1 MATKSAEETLR
12 KGTTMGRKL
21 WITTSAV
28 VLLWACVA
36 QAQQADDAETKAQ
49 ADQAEVLGDVVVTA
63 ERRTSNLQTTAVA
76 ATVLSGED
84 LTNKAVTSL
93 DQLQFAAP
101 STTIQNFGQGN
112 FFNVRG
118 IGKSEATTAV
128 GVGVITYRDG
138 VAAFPAYFQTEPY
151 YDIGSLELLRGP
163 QGTFAGANATG
174 GAVFITARNPDF
186 SGINGYVFGQVGNYS
201 DVKLQGAINL
211 PLTQTL
217 AARLAFN
224 HETRDS
230 FYTITGPYR
239 GRPGVVDSNSV
250 RASLLW
256 QPTDALKVLWKTDY
270 NNIDLGGY
278 PADPALATNDP
289 FKITSNGPNE
299 AHDEFVRSSV
309 NVSYVFDSG
318 MTLKSITGYQAGRS
332 RFATDLDGTAA
343 LSNTFADQLDEEVWS
358 QEFNLISPDQQRV
371 KWLLGLYYQY
381 DMARFPAKAFPT
393 AEYRIGFPEN
403 VLDIYLWGD
412 TPKETAA
419 VFGQVSYD
427 ISDRLQL
434 QLGARYAHS
443 VSTNDDVYTTYP
455 QFGIVLF
462 QDDEVKD
469 DKVTGKVTLNWKVD
483 ESNFVYGFVATGH
496 KGGGLNAPNLYRPA
510 LTFGPE
516 DLVDYELGWKS
527 TLLGGRLRSQVGAY
541 YTVYQDFQVNIGDPQ
556 FPQVS
561 RIQNIQGDTTLM
573 GLEASLQGRFGPL
586 SFDVAG
592 SLSSSEMGDFF
603 GADPRLGRTGVCNPS
618 TGPASANC
626 VNISGNTKS
635 YAPEA
640 TFNAGIEYAF
650 PLGTNMT
657 LTPRV
662 DYAHIGESWT
672 TIFNNA
678 ALGDRLG
685 ARDIVNASL
694 RLNTGPWTWAA
705 YALNATDETY
715 IAAINSGL
723 RYAGPPRQYGLNL
736 TRTF

>member
-1 MATKSAEETLR
+1 
-12 KGTTMGRKL
+12 MGRRL
-21 WITTSAV
+21 WITASAV
-28 VLLWACVA
+28 ALLWSGAA
-36 QAQQADDAETKAQ
+36 QAQQADPAETKADK
-49 ADQAEVLGDVVVTA
+49 DQAAVLGDVVVTA

-84 LTNKAVTSL
+84 LAAKGVLSL

-101 STTIQNFGQGN
+101 STTVQNFGQGN

-174 GAVFITARNPDF
+174 GAVFITARNPDL
-186 SGINGYVFGQVGNYS
+186 SGINGYVFGQAGNYN
-201 DVKLQGAINL
+201 DIKLQGAINL
-211 PLTQTL
+211 PLSDTL

-230 FYTITGPYR
+230 FYTIAGPYR

-278 PADPALATNDP
+278 PADPALSTNDP
-289 FKITSNGPNE
+289 FHITSNGPNE
-299 AHDEFVRSSV
+299 AHDEFVRSSL

-332 RFATDLDGTAA
+332 RFATDLDGTSA
-343 LSNTFADQLDEEVWS
+343 LNNTFVDQLDEEVWS
-358 QEFNLISPDQQRV
+358 QEFNLISPDQQRLT
-371 KWLLGLYYQY
+371 WLLGLYYQY

-412 TPKETAA
+412 TPKKTAA

-427 ISDRLQL
+427 ITDRLQL
-434 QLGARYAHS
+434 QVGARYAHS

-462 QDDEVKD
+462 QDDNVKD
-469 DKVTGKVTLNWKVD
+469 DKVTGKVTLNWKLND
-483 ESNFVYGFVATGH
+483 ANFVYGFVATGH
-496 KGGGLNAPNLYRPA
+496 KMGGLNAPNLYRPA
-510 LTFGPE
+510 QTFGAE
-516 DLVDYELGWKS
+516 DLIDYELGWKS
-527 TLLGGRLRSQVGAY
+527 TMMGGRLRSQIGAY
-541 YTVYQDFQVNIGDPQ
+541 YTVYQDYQVNIGDPQ
-556 FPQVS
+556 YPQIS
-561 RIQNIQGDTTLM
+561 RIQNVQGDTKIM
-573 GLEASLQGRFGPL
+573 GLEASAQGRFGPL

-592 SLSSSEMGDFF
+592 SVSNSEMGDFF
-603 GADPRLGRTGVCNPS
+603 GADPRLGRTGLCDPS

-626 VNISGNTKS
+626 VNIAGNTKS
-635 YAPEA
+635 YAPEF

-650 PLGTNMT
+650 PLGSNMT

-685 ARDIVNASL
+685 ARDIVNASV
-694 RLNTGPWTWAA
+694 RLNTGTWTWAV

-723 RYAGPPRQYGLNL
+723 RYAGPPRQYGINL

>member
-1 MATKSAEETLR
+1 
-12 KGTTMGRKL
+12 MGRRL
-21 WITTSAV
+21 WITASAV
-28 VLLWACVA
+28 ALLWNGAA
-36 QAQQADDAETKAQ
+36 QAQEADPAETKADK
-49 ADQAEVLGDVVVTA
+49 DQAAVLGDVVVTA

-84 LTNKAVTSL
+84 LTAKGVLSL

-101 STTIQNFGQGN
+101 STTVQNFGQGN

-186 SGINGYVFGQVGNYS
+186 SGINGYVFGQAGNYN
-201 DVKLQGAINL
+201 DIKLQGAINL
-211 PLTQTL
+211 PLTETL

-230 FYTITGPYR
+230 FYTIAGPYR
-239 GRPGVVDSNSV
+239 GHPGVVDSNSV

-289 FKITSNGPNE
+289 FHITSNGPNE
-299 AHDEFVRSSV
+299 AHDEFVRSSL

-332 RFATDLDGTAA
+332 RFATDLDGTSA
-343 LSNTFADQLDEEVWS
+343 LNNTFADQLDEEVWS
-358 QEFNLISPDQQRV
+358 QEFNLISPDQQRLT
-371 KWLLGLYYQY
+371 WLLGLYYQY

-427 ISDRLQL
+427 ITDRLQL
-434 QLGARYAHS
+434 QVGARYAHS

-462 QDDEVKD
+462 QDDKVKD
-469 DKVTGKVTLNWKVD
+469 DKVTGKVTLNWKLD
-483 ESNFVYGFVATGH
+483 DANFVYGFVATGH
-496 KGGGLNAPNLYRPA
+496 KMGGLNAPNLYRPA
-510 LTFGPE
+510 QTFGAE
-516 DLVDYELGWKS
+516 DLIDYELGWKS
-527 TLLGGRLRSQVGAY
+527 TMMGGRLRSQIGAY
-541 YTVYQDFQVNIGDPQ
+541 YTVYQDYQVNIGDPQ
-556 FPQVS
+556 YPQIS
-561 RIQNIQGDTTLM
+561 RIQNVQGDTKIM
-573 GLEASLQGRFGPL
+573 GLEASAQGRFGPL

-592 SLSSSEMGDFF
+592 SVSNSEMGDFF
-603 GADPRLGRTGVCNPS
+603 GADPRLGRTGLCDPS

-626 VNISGNTKS
+626 VNIAGNTKS
-635 YAPEA
+635 YAPEF

-650 PLGTNMT
+650 PLGSNMT

-685 ARDIVNASL
+685 ARDIVNASV
-694 RLNTGPWTWAA
+694 RLNTGPWTWAV

-723 RYAGPPRQYGLNL
+723 RYAGPPRQYGINL

>member
-1 MATKSAEETLR
+1 
-12 KGTTMGRKL
+12 MGRRL
-21 WITTSAV
+21 WITASAV
-28 VLLWACVA
+28 ALLWSGAA
-36 QAQQADDAETKAQ
+36 QAQQADAVETKADK
-49 ADQAEVLGDVVVTA
+49 DQAAVLGDVVVTA
-63 ERRTSNLQTTAVA
+63 ERRNSNLQTTAVA

-84 LTNKAVTSL
+84 LAAKGVLSL

-101 STTIQNFGQGN
+101 STTVQNFGQGN

-186 SGINGYVFGQVGNYS
+186 SGINGYVFGQAGNYN

-211 PLTQTL
+211 PLTDTL

-230 FYTITGPYR
+230 FYTIAGPYR
-239 GRPGVVDSNSV
+239 GHPGVVDSNSV

-289 FKITSNGPNE
+289 FHITANGPNE
-299 AHDEFVRSSV
+299 AHDEFVRSSL

-332 RFATDLDGTAA
+332 RFATDLDGTSA
-343 LSNTFADQLDEEVWS
+343 LNNTFVDQLDEEVWS
-358 QEFNLISPDQQRV
+358 QEFNLISPDQQRLT
-371 KWLLGLYYQY
+371 WLLGLYYQY

-427 ISDRLQL
+427 ITDRLQL
-434 QLGARYAHS
+434 QVGARYAHS

-462 QDDEVKD
+462 QDDKVKD
-469 DKVTGKVTLNWKVD
+469 DKVTGKVTLNWKLD
-483 ESNFVYGFVATGH
+483 DANFVYGFVATGH
-496 KGGGLNAPNLYRPA
+496 KMGGLNAPNLYRPA
-510 LTFGPE
+510 RTFGAE

-527 TLLGGRLRSQVGAY
+527 TMLDGRLRSQIGAY
-541 YTVYQDFQVNIGDPQ
+541 YTVYQDYQVNIGDPQ
-556 FPQVS
+556 YPQIS
-561 RIQNIQGDTTLM
+561 RIQNVQGDTTIM
-573 GLEASLQGRFGPL
+573 GLEASAQGRFGPL

-592 SLSSSEMGDFF
+592 SVSNSEMGDFF
-603 GADPRLGRTGVCNPS
+603 GADPRLGRTGLCDPS

-626 VNISGNTKS
+626 VNIAGNTKS
-635 YAPEA
+635 YAPEF
-640 TFNAGIEYAF
+640 TFNAGIEYAV
-650 PLGTNMT
+650 PLGSNMT

-685 ARDIVNASL
+685 ARDIVNASV
-694 RLNTGPWTWAA
+694 RLNTGPWTWAV

-723 RYAGPPRQYGLNL
+723 RYAGPPRQYGINL

>member
-1 MATKSAEETLR
+1 
-12 KGTTMGRKL
+12 MGRRL
-21 WITTSAV
+21 WITTSVAA
-28 VLLWACVA
+28 LLWAGAA
-36 QAQQADDAETKAQ
+36 QAQQARPSQ
-49 ADQAEVLGDVVVTA
+49 ASDDQAATVEDVVVTA

-76 ATVLSGED
+76 ATVLSGQD
-84 LTNKAVTSL
+84 LENKAVTSL

-101 STTIQNFGQGN
+101 STTVQNFGQGN

-186 SGINGYVFGQVGNYS
+186 SGINGYIHAQAGNYS
-201 DVKLQGAINL
+201 DIKLQGAINL
-211 PLTQTL
+211 PLTETL

-239 GRPGVVDSNSV
+239 GRPGDIDSNSV

-256 QPTDALKVLWKTDY
+256 QPNDALRVLWKTDY

-289 FKITSNGPNE
+289 FTIASNGPNE
-299 AHDEFVRSSV
+299 AHDKFVRSSL
-309 NVSYVFDSG
+309 NVSYVFDNG
-318 MTLKSITGYQAGRS
+318 MTLKSITGYQDGVS
-332 RFATDLDGTAA
+332 RFATDLDGTSAGN
-343 LSNTFADQLDEEVWS
+343 NTFYDQLDEQVWS
-358 QEFNLISPDQQRV
+358 QEFNLISPDQQRL

-381 DMARFPAKAFPT
+381 DMATFPAKTFPT

-403 VLDIYLWGD
+403 VVDIYLWGD

-427 ISDRLQL
+427 FSDRLQL
-434 QLGARYAHS
+434 QVGARYAHS

-462 QDDEVKD
+462 QDDEVED
-469 DKVTGKVTLNWKVD
+469 DKLTGKVTLNWKVND
-483 ESNFVYGFVATGH
+483 ANFVYGFVATGH
-496 KGGGLNAPNLYRPA
+496 KMGGLNAPNLYQPA
-510 LTFGPE
+510 QTFGPE

-527 TLLGGRLRSQVGAY
+527 NLMGGRLRTQVGAY
-541 YTVYQDFQVNIGDPQ
+541 YTVYQDYQVNIGDPQ
-556 FPQVS
+556 YPQIS
-561 RIQNIQGDTTLM
+561 RIQNVQGDTTLM
-573 GLEASLQGRFGPL
+573 GLEASAQGRFGPL
-586 SFDVAG
+586 SFDVAA
-592 SLSSSEMGDFF
+592 SWSSSEMGDFF
-603 GADPRLGRTGVCNPS
+603 GADPRLGRTGVCNPA

-626 VNISGNTKS
+626 VNIAGNTKN
-635 YAPEA
+635 YAPEF
-640 TFNAGIEYAF
+640 TFNAGVQYAF
-650 PLGTNMT
+650 AIGSDMT

-662 DYAHIGESWT
+662 DYAHIAETWT

-685 ARDIVNASL
+685 ARDIVNVSLKLAS
-694 RLNTGPWTWAA
+694 GDWTWAA
-705 YALNATDETY
+705 YAVNATDETY

-723 RYAGPPRQYGLNL
+723 RYAGPPRQYGINL
-736 TRTF
+736 TKAF

>member
-1 MATKSAEETLR
+1 
-12 KGTTMGRKL
+12 MGRRL
-21 WITTSAV
+21 WITASAV
-28 VLLWACVA
+28 ALLWGGAA
-36 QAQQADDAETKAQ
+36 QAQEADPAETKADK
-49 ADQAEVLGDVVVTA
+49 DQAAVLGDVVVTA

-84 LTNKAVTSL
+84 LAAKGVLSL

-101 STTIQNFGQGN
+101 STTVQNFGQGN

-186 SGINGYVFGQVGNYS
+186 SGINGYVFGQAGNYS
-201 DVKLQGAINL
+201 DIKLQGAINL
-211 PLTQTL
+211 PLTDTL

-230 FYTITGPYR
+230 FYTIAGPYR
-239 GRPGVVDSNSV
+239 GHPGVVDSNSV

-289 FKITSNGPNE
+289 FHITSNGPNE
-299 AHDEFVRSSV
+299 AHDEFVRSSL

-332 RFATDLDGTAA
+332 RFATDLDGTSA
-343 LSNTFADQLDEEVWS
+343 LNNTFVDQLDEEVWS
-358 QEFNLISPDQQRV
+358 QEFNLISPDQQRLT
-371 KWLLGLYYQY
+371 WLLGLYYQY

-427 ISDRLQL
+427 ITDRLQL
-434 QLGARYAHS
+434 QVGARYAHS

-462 QDDEVKD
+462 QDDKVKD
-469 DKVTGKVTLNWKVD
+469 DKVTGKVTLNWKLD
-483 ESNFVYGFVATGH
+483 DANFVYGFVATGH
-496 KGGGLNAPNLYRPA
+496 KMGGLNAPNLYRPA
-510 LTFGPE
+510 QTFGAE

-527 TLLGGRLRSQVGAY
+527 TMLDGRLRSQIGAY
-541 YTVYQDFQVNIGDPQ
+541 YTVYQDYQVNIGDPQ
-556 FPQVS
+556 YPQIS
-561 RIQNIQGDTTLM
+561 RIQNVQGDTKIM
-573 GLEASLQGRFGPL
+573 GLEASAQGRFGPL

-592 SLSSSEMGDFF
+592 SVSNSEMGDFF
-603 GADPRLGRTGVCNPS
+603 GADPRLGRTGLCDPS

-626 VNISGNTKS
+626 VNIAGNTKS
-635 YAPEA
+635 YAPEF

-650 PLGTNMT
+650 PLGANMT

-685 ARDIVNASL
+685 ARDIVNASV
-694 RLNTGPWTWAA
+694 RLNTGPWTWAV

-723 RYAGPPRQYGLNL
+723 RYAGPPRQYGINL

>member
-1 MATKSAEETLR
+1 
-12 KGTTMGRKL
+12 MGRRL
-21 WITTSAV
+21 WITASAV
-28 VLLWACVA
+28 ALLWSGAA
-36 QAQQADDAETKAQ
+36 QAQQADAVETKADK
-49 ADQAEVLGDVVVTA
+49 DQAAVLGDVVVTA

-84 LTNKAVTSL
+84 LAAKGVLSL

-101 STTIQNFGQGN
+101 STTVQNFGQGN

-186 SGINGYVFGQVGNYS
+186 SGINGYVFGQAGNYN
-201 DVKLQGAINL
+201 DIKLQGAINL
-211 PLTQTL
+211 PLSDTL

-230 FYTITGPYR
+230 FYTIAGPYR
-239 GRPGVVDSNSV
+239 GHPGVVDSNSV

-289 FKITSNGPNE
+289 FHITSNGPNE
-299 AHDEFVRSSV
+299 AHDEFVRSSL

-332 RFATDLDGTAA
+332 RFATDLDGTSA
-343 LSNTFADQLDEEVWS
+343 LNNTFVDQLDEEVWS
-358 QEFNLISPDQQRV
+358 QEFNLISPDQQRLT
-371 KWLLGLYYQY
+371 WLLGLYYQY

-427 ISDRLQL
+427 ITDRLQL
-434 QLGARYAHS
+434 QVGARYAHS

-455 QFGIVLF
+455 QFGIVSVPGRQGQGRQGDRQGHAELETGRRQLRLWLRGDGS
-462 QDDEVKD
+462 QDGRSERAEPVPSGPD
-469 DKVTGKVTLNWKVD
+469 LRRR
-483 ESNFVYGFVATGH
+483 
-496 KGGGLNAPNLYRPA
+496 RP
-510 LTFGPE
+510 
-516 DLVDYELGWKS
+516 
-527 TLLGGRLRSQVGAY
+527 GRLRAGVEVDDAGRPVAQPDRRLLHRLSGLPGQHRRPAVSPDQPHPERPGRH
-541 YTVYQDFQVNIGDPQ
+541 QDHG
-556 FPQVS
+556 S
-561 RIQNIQGDTTLM
+561 
-573 GLEASLQGRFGPL
+573 
-586 SFDVAG
+586 G
-592 SLSSSEMGDFF
+592 SLGPRDGSGRCRSTSPDRCPTRKWATSSGPIRAWDARACAIRRRGRPAPTASTSR
-603 GADPRLGRTGVCNPS
+603 ATPRAMRRSSPSTRGSNTPSRWGRT
-618 TGPASANC
+618 
-626 VNISGNTKS
+626 
-635 YAPEA
+635 
-640 TFNAGIEYAF
+640 
-650 PLGTNMT
+650 
-657 LTPRV
+657 
-662 DYAHIGESWT
+662 
-672 TIFNNA
+672 
-678 ALGDRLG
+678 
-685 ARDIVNASL
+685 
-694 RLNTGPWTWAA
+694 
-705 YALNATDETY
+705 
-715 IAAINSGL
+715 
-723 RYAGPPRQYGLNL
+723 
-736 TRTF
+736 

>member
-1 MATKSAEETLR
+1 
-12 KGTTMGRKL
+12 MGRRL
-21 WITTSAV
+21 WITASAV
-28 VLLWACVA
+28 ALLWSGAA
-36 QAQQADDAETKAQ
+36 QAQQADAVETKADK
-49 ADQAEVLGDVVVTA
+49 DQAAVLGDVVVTA

-84 LTNKAVTSL
+84 LAAKGVLSL

-101 STTIQNFGQGN
+101 STTVQNFGQGN

-186 SGINGYVFGQVGNYS
+186 SGINGYVFGQAGNYN
-201 DVKLQGAINL
+201 DIKLQGAINL
-211 PLTQTL
+211 PLSDTL

-230 FYTITGPYR
+230 FYTIAGPYR
-239 GRPGVVDSNSV
+239 GHPGVVDSNSV

-289 FKITSNGPNE
+289 FHITSNGPNE
-299 AHDEFVRSSV
+299 AHDEFVRSSL

-332 RFATDLDGTAA
+332 RFATDLDGTSA
-343 LSNTFADQLDEEVWS
+343 LNNTFVDQLDEEVWS
-358 QEFNLISPDQQRV
+358 QEFNLISPDQQRLT
-371 KWLLGLYYQY
+371 WLLGLYYQY

-393 AEYRIGFPEN
+393 AEHRIGFPEN

-427 ISDRLQL
+427 ITDRLQL
-434 QLGARYAHS
+434 QVGARYAHS

-462 QDDEVKD
+462 QDDKVKD
-469 DKVTGKVTLNWKVD
+469 DKVTGKVTLNWKLD
-483 ESNFVYGFVATGH
+483 DANFVYGFVATGH
-496 KGGGLNAPNLYRPA
+496 KMGGLNAPNLYRPA
-510 LTFGPE
+510 QTFGAE

-527 TLLGGRLRSQVGAY
+527 TMLDGRLRSQIGAY
-541 YTVYQDFQVNIGDPQ
+541 YTVYQDYQVNIGDPQ
-556 FPQVS
+556 YPQIS
-561 RIQNIQGDTTLM
+561 RIQNVQGDTKIM
-573 GLEASLQGRFGPL
+573 GVEASAQGRFGPL

-592 SLSSSEMGDFF
+592 SVSNSEMGDFF
-603 GADPRLGRTGVCNPS
+603 GADPRLGRTGLCDPS

-626 VNISGNTKS
+626 VNIAGNTKS
-635 YAPEA
+635 YAPEF
-640 TFNAGIEYAF
+640 TFNAGIEYAV
-650 PLGTNMT
+650 PLGSNMT

-685 ARDIVNASL
+685 ARDIVNASV
-694 RLNTGPWTWAA
+694 RLNTGPWTWAV

-723 RYAGPPRQYGLNL
+723 RYAGPPRQYGINL

>member
-1 MATKSAEETLR
+1 
-12 KGTTMGRKL
+12 MGRRL
-21 WITTSAV
+21 WITASAV
-28 VLLWACVA
+28 ALLWSGAA
-36 QAQQADDAETKAQ
+36 QAQQADAVETKADK
-49 ADQAEVLGDVVVTA
+49 DQAAVLGDVVVTA

-84 LTNKAVTSL
+84 LAAKGVLSL

-101 STTIQNFGQGN
+101 STTVQNFGQGN

-186 SGINGYVFGQVGNYS
+186 SGINGYVFGQAGNYN
-201 DVKLQGAINL
+201 DIKLQGAINL
-211 PLTQTL
+211 PLSDTL

-230 FYTITGPYR
+230 FYTIAGPYR
-239 GRPGVVDSNSV
+239 GHPGVVDSNSV

-289 FKITSNGPNE
+289 FHITSNGPNE
-299 AHDEFVRSSV
+299 AHDEFVRSSL

-332 RFATDLDGTAA
+332 RFATDLDGTSA
-343 LSNTFADQLDEEVWS
+343 LNNTFVDQLDEEVWS
-358 QEFNLISPDQQRV
+358 QEFNLISPDQQRLT
-371 KWLLGLYYQY
+371 WLLGLYYQY

-427 ISDRLQL
+427 ITDRLQL
-434 QLGARYAHS
+434 QVGARYAHS

-462 QDDEVKD
+462 QDDKVKD
-469 DKVTGKVTLNWKVD
+469 DKVTGKVTLNWKLD
-483 ESNFVYGFVATGH
+483 DANFVYGFVATGH
-496 KGGGLNAPNLYRPA
+496 KMGGLNAPNLYRPA
-510 LTFGPE
+510 QTFGAE

-527 TLLGGRLRSQVGAY
+527 TMLDGRLRSQIGAY
-541 YTVYQDFQVNIGDPQ
+541 YTVYQDYQVNIGDPQ
-556 FPQVS
+556 YPQIS
-561 RIQNIQGDTTLM
+561 RIQNVQGDTKIM
-573 GLEASLQGRFGPL
+573 GVEASAQGRFGPL

-592 SLSSSEMGDFF
+592 SVSNSEMGDFF
-603 GADPRLGRTGVCNPS
+603 GADPRLGRTGLCDPS

-626 VNISGNTKS
+626 VNIAGNTKS
-635 YAPEA
+635 YAPEF
-640 TFNAGIEYAF
+640 TFNAGIEYAV
-650 PLGTNMT
+650 PLGSNMT

-685 ARDIVNASL
+685 ARDIVNASV
-694 RLNTGPWTWAA
+694 RLNTGPWTWAV

-723 RYAGPPRQYGLNL
+723 RYAGPPRQYGINL

>member
-1 MATKSAEETLR
+1 
-12 KGTTMGRKL
+12 MGRRL
-21 WITTSAV
+21 WITASAV
-28 VLLWACVA
+28 ALLWSGAA
-36 QAQQADDAETKAQ
+36 QAQQADAVETKADK
-49 ADQAEVLGDVVVTA
+49 DQAAVLGDVVVTA

-84 LTNKAVTSL
+84 LAAKGVLSL

-101 STTIQNFGQGN
+101 STTVQNFGQGN

-186 SGINGYVFGQVGNYS
+186 SGINGYVFGQAGNYN

-211 PLTQTL
+211 PLTDTL

-230 FYTITGPYR
+230 FYTIAGPYR
-239 GRPGVVDSNSV
+239 GHPGVVDSNSV

-289 FKITSNGPNE
+289 FHITSNGPNE
-299 AHDEFVRSSV
+299 AHDEFVRSSL

-332 RFATDLDGTAA
+332 RFATDLDGTSA
-343 LSNTFADQLDEEVWS
+343 LNNTFVDQLDEEVWS
-358 QEFNLISPDQQRV
+358 QEFNLISPDQQRLT
-371 KWLLGLYYQY
+371 WLLGLYYQY

-427 ISDRLQL
+427 ITDRLQL
-434 QLGARYAHS
+434 QVGARYAHS

-462 QDDEVKD
+462 QDDKVKD
-469 DKVTGKVTLNWKVD
+469 DKVTGKVTLNWKLD
-483 ESNFVYGFVATGH
+483 DANFVYGFVATGH
-496 KGGGLNAPNLYRPA
+496 KMGGLNAPNLYRPA
-510 LTFGPE
+510 QTFGAE

-527 TLLGGRLRSQVGAY
+527 TMLDGRLRSQIGAY
-541 YTVYQDFQVNIGDPQ
+541 YTVYQDYQVNIGDPQ
-556 FPQVS
+556 YPQIS
-561 RIQNIQGDTTLM
+561 RIQNVQGDTKIM
-573 GLEASLQGRFGPL
+573 GLEASAQGRFGPL

-592 SLSSSEMGDFF
+592 SVSNSEMGDFF
-603 GADPRLGRTGVCNPS
+603 GADPRLGRTGLCDPS

-626 VNISGNTKS
+626 VNIAGNTKS
-635 YAPEA
+635 YAPEF

-650 PLGTNMT
+650 PLGSNMT

-685 ARDIVNASL
+685 ARDIVNASV
-694 RLNTGPWTWAA
+694 RLNTGPWTWAV

-723 RYAGPPRQYGLNL
+723 RYAGPPRQYGINL

>member
-1 MATKSAEETLR
+1 
-12 KGTTMGRKL
+12 MGRRL
-21 WITTSAV
+21 WITTSVAA
-28 VLLWACVA
+28 LLWAGAA
-36 QAQQADDAETKAQ
+36 QAQQARPNQPAD
-49 ADQAEVLGDVVVTA
+49 DQAATVEDVVVTA

-76 ATVLSGED
+76 ATVLSGQD
-84 LTNKAVTSL
+84 LENKAVTSL

-101 STTIQNFGQGN
+101 STTVQNFGQGN

-186 SGINGYVFGQVGNYS
+186 AGINGYIHAQAGNYS
-201 DVKLQGAINL
+201 DIKLQGAINL
-211 PLTQTL
+211 PLTETL

-239 GRPGVVDSNSV
+239 GRPGDIDSNSV

-256 QPTDALKVLWKTDY
+256 QPNDALRVLWKTDY

-289 FKITSNGPNE
+289 FTITSNGPNE
-299 AHDEFVRSSV
+299 AHDKFVRSSL
-309 NVSYVFDSG
+309 NVSYVFDNG
-318 MTLKSITGYQAGRS
+318 MTLKSITGYQDGVS
-332 RFATDLDGTAA
+332 RFATDLDGTSAGN
-343 LSNTFADQLDEEVWS
+343 NTFYDQLDEQVWS
-358 QEFNLISPDQQRV
+358 QEFNLISPDQQRL

-381 DMARFPAKAFPT
+381 DMATFPAKTFPT

-403 VLDIYLWGD
+403 VVDIYLWGD

-427 ISDRLQL
+427 FSDRLQL
-434 QLGARYAHS
+434 QVGARYAHS

-462 QDDEVKD
+462 QDDEVED
-469 DKVTGKVTLNWKVD
+469 DKLTGKVTLNWKVND
-483 ESNFVYGFVATGH
+483 ANFVYGFVATGH
-496 KGGGLNAPNLYRPA
+496 KMGGLNAPNLYQPA
-510 LTFGPE
+510 QTFGPE

-527 TLLGGRLRSQVGAY
+527 NLMGRRLRTQVGAY
-541 YTVYQDFQVNIGDPQ
+541 YTVYQDYQVNIGDPQ
-556 FPQVS
+556 YPQIS
-561 RIQNIQGDTTLM
+561 RIQNVQGDTTLM
-573 GLEASLQGRFGPL
+573 GLEASAQGRFGPL
-586 SFDVAG
+586 SFDVAA
-592 SLSSSEMGDFF
+592 SWSSSEMGDFF
-603 GADPRLGRTGVCNPS
+603 GADPRLGRTGVCNPA

-626 VNISGNTKS
+626 VNIAGNTKN
-635 YAPEA
+635 YAPEF
-640 TFNAGIEYAF
+640 TFNAGVQYAF
-650 PLGTNMT
+650 AIGSDMT

-662 DYAHIGESWT
+662 DYAHIAETWT

-685 ARDIVNASL
+685 ARDIVNVSL
-694 RLNTGPWTWAA
+694 KLNSGDWTWAA
-705 YALNATDETY
+705 YAVNATDETY

-723 RYAGPPRQYGLNL
+723 RYAGPPRQYGINL
-736 TRTF
+736 TKAF

>member
-1 MATKSAEETLR
+1 
-12 KGTTMGRKL
+12 MGRRL
-21 WITTSAV
+21 WITASAV
-28 VLLWACVA
+28 ALLWNGAA
-36 QAQQADDAETKAQ
+36 QAQEADPAETKADK
-49 ADQAEVLGDVVVTA
+49 DQAAVLGDVVVTA

-84 LTNKAVTSL
+84 LAAKGVLSL

-101 STTIQNFGQGN
+101 STTVQNFGQGN

-186 SGINGYVFGQVGNYS
+186 SGINGYVFGQAGNYN
-201 DVKLQGAINL
+201 DIKLQGAINL
-211 PLTQTL
+211 PLTETL

-230 FYTITGPYR
+230 FYTIAGPYR
-239 GRPGVVDSNSV
+239 GHPGVVDSNSV

-289 FKITSNGPNE
+289 FHITSNGPNE
-299 AHDEFVRSSV
+299 AHDEFVRSSL

-332 RFATDLDGTAA
+332 RFATDLDGTSA
-343 LSNTFADQLDEEVWS
+343 LNNTFVDQLDEEVWS
-358 QEFNLISPDQQRV
+358 QEFNLISPDQQRLT
-371 KWLLGLYYQY
+371 WLLGLYYQY

-427 ISDRLQL
+427 ITDRLQL
-434 QLGARYAHS
+434 QVGARYAHS

-462 QDDEVKD
+462 QDDKVKD
-469 DKVTGKVTLNWKVD
+469 DKVTGKVTLNWKLD
-483 ESNFVYGFVATGH
+483 DANFVYGFVATGH
-496 KGGGLNAPNLYRPA
+496 KMGGLNAPNLYRPA
-510 LTFGPE
+510 QTFGAE

-527 TLLGGRLRSQVGAY
+527 TMLDGRLRSQIGAY
-541 YTVYQDFQVNIGDPQ
+541 YTVYQDYQVNIGDPQ
-556 FPQVS
+556 YPQIS
-561 RIQNIQGDTTLM
+561 RIQNVQGDTKIM
-573 GLEASLQGRFGPL
+573 GLEASAQGRFGPL

-592 SLSSSEMGDFF
+592 SVSNSEMGDFF
-603 GADPRLGRTGVCNPS
+603 GADPRLGRTGLCDPS

-626 VNISGNTKS
+626 VNIAGNTKS
-635 YAPEA
+635 YAPEF

-650 PLGTNMT
+650 PLGSNMT

-685 ARDIVNASL
+685 ARDIVNASV
-694 RLNTGPWTWAA
+694 RLNTGPWTWAV
-705 YALNATDETY
+705 YALNATDETC

-723 RYAGPPRQYGLNL
+723 RYAGPPRQYGINL

>member
-1 MATKSAEETLR
+1 
-12 KGTTMGRKL
+12 MGRRL
-21 WITTSAV
+21 WITASAV
-28 VLLWACVA
+28 ALLWSGAA
-36 QAQQADDAETKAQ
+36 QAQQADAVETKADK
-49 ADQAEVLGDVVVTA
+49 DQAAVLGDVVVTA

-84 LTNKAVTSL
+84 LAAKGVLSL
-93 DQLQFAAP
+93 DQLQFAAT
-101 STTIQNFGQGN
+101 STTVQNFGQGN

-186 SGINGYVFGQVGNYS
+186 SGINGYVFGQAGNYN
-201 DVKLQGAINL
+201 DIKLQGAINL
-211 PLTQTL
+211 PLSDTL

-230 FYTITGPYR
+230 FYTIAGPYR
-239 GRPGVVDSNSV
+239 GHPGVVDSNSV

-289 FKITSNGPNE
+289 FHITSNGPNE
-299 AHDEFVRSSV
+299 AHDEFVRSSL

-332 RFATDLDGTAA
+332 RFATDLDGTSA
-343 LSNTFADQLDEEVWS
+343 LNNTFVDQLDEEVWS
-358 QEFNLISPDQQRV
+358 QEFNLISPDQQRLT
-371 KWLLGLYYQY
+371 WLLGLYYQY

-427 ISDRLQL
+427 ITDRLQL
-434 QLGARYAHS
+434 QVGARYAHS

-462 QDDEVKD
+462 QDDKVKD
-469 DKVTGKVTLNWKVD
+469 DKVTGKVTLNWKLD
-483 ESNFVYGFVATGH
+483 DANFVYGFVATGH
-496 KGGGLNAPNLYRPA
+496 KMGGLNAPNLYRPA
-510 LTFGPE
+510 QTFGAE

-527 TLLGGRLRSQVGAY
+527 TMLDGRLRSQIGAY
-541 YTVYQDFQVNIGDPQ
+541 YTVYQDYQVNIGDPQ
-556 FPQVS
+556 YPQIS
-561 RIQNIQGDTTLM
+561 RIQNVQGDTKIM
-573 GLEASLQGRFGPL
+573 GVEASAQGRFGPL

-592 SLSSSEMGDFF
+592 SVSNSEMGDFF
-603 GADPRLGRTGVCNPS
+603 GADPRLGRTGLCDPS

-626 VNISGNTKS
+626 VNIAGNTKS
-635 YAPEA
+635 YAPEF
-640 TFNAGIEYAF
+640 TFNAGIEYAV
-650 PLGTNMT
+650 PLGSNMT

-685 ARDIVNASL
+685 ARDIVNASV
-694 RLNTGPWTWAA
+694 RLNTGPWTWAV

-723 RYAGPPRQYGLNL
+723 RYAGPPRQYGINL